1 MNSEL
6 IKGNFIIID
15 GIDGSGKSTVMKAW
29 VEYLQSQNKNV
40 FDIKDY
46 WQQHHRHPEVDELLD
61 YDIII
66 TGEPTYVWTGAAI
79 RQEMIKNGTGYST
92 TSIADAYALDR
103 LVLYRRLIL
112 PLLEAGKTIL
122 QDRSVSTSLCYQSVQ
137 DNPLP
142 METIATLEGNAFA
155 LQHAPDHLIIA
166 DVPVDIAMTRLGGRS
181 DKQDDAIFEK
191 EDFLHKSHD
200 RFLDTT
206 YQDYFTRNGTQ
217 IHILDCSP
225 NIDIMK
231 ASGIN
236 VLQQL
241 LS

>member
-1 MNSEL
+1 MDQDR
-6 IKGNFIIID
+6 GTFIIID

-29 VEYLQSQNKNV
+29 VEHLRSQGKNI
-40 FDIKDY
+40 FDIKEY
-46 WQQHHRHPEVDELLD
+46 WNEYHRHPEVDELMD

-92 TSIADAYALDR
+92 TSIADAYSLDR

-137 DNPLP
+137 DNPLE

-166 DVPVDIAMTRLGGRS
+166 DLPVAVAMTRLGGRS

-191 EDFLHKSHD
+191 EDFLNKSHD
-200 RFLDTT
+200 RFLDEE
-206 YQDYFTRNGTQ
+206 YQQYFTRNGTQ
-217 IHILDCSP
+217 VHILDCST

-231 ASGIN
+231 ASGIEL
-236 VLQQL
+236 LQKL